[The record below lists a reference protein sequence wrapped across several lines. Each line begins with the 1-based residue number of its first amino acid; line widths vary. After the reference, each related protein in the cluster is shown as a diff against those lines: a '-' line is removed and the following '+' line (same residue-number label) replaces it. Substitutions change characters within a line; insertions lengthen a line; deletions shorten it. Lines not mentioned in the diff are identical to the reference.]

1 MKLVAPPA
9 PPPLTRSEAASVLGF
24 EPRQLSKLI
33 AGGWIPDLTLD
44 RVARLSRSPVLCAD
58 PGERRP
64 VLRQAVR
71 SRTGRDDVG
80 IYSLMSLEEIGS
92 QCLGWWIT
100 DARHWLAARLV
111 PVTISGWCVAVLEI
125 HGLAGRTDS
134 PPVRVAFHGRCAG
147 ALPDLSQSESAI
159 LAPDLTLESNRAV
172 VMMLGS
178 RAPARSGGPTAYLDS
193 Q

>member
-1 MKLVAPPA
+1 MKVVAPPA
-9 PPPLTRSEAASVLGF
+9 PPPLARAEAASVLGVQ
-24 EPRQLSKLI
+24 PRQLGKLI
-33 AGGWIPDLTLD
+33 AGGWIPDLMLD
-44 RVARLSRSPVLCAD
+44 RVARLSLSPVLFAD

-80 IYSLMSLEEIGS
+80 IDSLMSLEEIGS
-92 QCLGWWIT
+92 HCLGWWIT

-111 PVTISGWCVAVLEI
+111 PVTISGWCVAVLQI
-125 HGLAGRTDS
+125 DGLAGRTDT
-134 PPVRVAFHGRCAG
+134 PPVRVAFRGRCAG
-147 ALPDLSQSESAI
+147 ALPDLAQSGSAI
-159 LAPDLTLESNRAV
+159 LAPDLTLENKEAV
-172 VMMLGS
+172 VMMLGA